1 MAAGDQIWRQVKQG
15 PHREHFPALWRALPF
30 VLPPIPSQRSR
41 SFPGLTMRSQVLQS
55 AIFSCIMQTAYRF
68 VGVELRFRHPASRKH
83 GGCHVRG
90 IASFLREGQT
100 RQKPR
105 SRLAPGLLP
114 GILMI
119 AINRL
124 SRCVR
129 HGRSSKAANSGIA
142 PLHLALAI
150 CSAGCIMDEV
160 EPAWMPKR
168 TDLCHFGRDVHPIKS
183 SKRGL

>member
-83 GGCHVRG
+83 GGRHVYRG
-90 IASFLREGQT
+90 RNHLTAAGLERWHTDRPEPPGFRVHTFASRIWPCSQL
-100 RQKPR
+100 
-105 SRLAPGLLP
+105 
-114 GILMI
+114 
-119 AINRL
+119 INRMFT
-124 SRCVR
+124 
-129 HGRSSKAANSGIA
+129 RSNTLGNWRGG
-142 PLHLALAI
+142 LDCRAI
-150 CSAGCIMDEV
+150 
-160 EPAWMPKR
+160 
-168 TDLCHFGRDVHPIKS
+168 L
-183 SKRGL
+183 L

>member
-83 GGCHVRG
+83 GG
-90 IASFLREGQT
+90 
-100 RQKPR
+100 
-105 SRLAPGLLP
+105 
-114 GILMI
+114 
-119 AINRL
+119 
-124 SRCVR
+124 
-129 HGRSSKAANSGIA
+129 
-142 PLHLALAI
+142 
-150 CSAGCIMDEV
+150 
-160 EPAWMPKR
+160 
-168 TDLCHFGRDVHPIKS
+168 RDVHLIKIQALRYGGASFVLLDRNGDIAQGDGGDVVQVQQPKAVLIPISGMAVK
-183 SKRGL
+183 

>member
-1 MAAGDQIWRQVKQG
+1 MVAGDQIWRQVKQG

-30 VLPPIPSQRSR
+30 VLPPIPPQRSR

-105 SRLAPGLLP
+105 SCLAPGLLP

-124 SRCVR
+124 SGLDPGAYATDAPQRRRTPASPRCTWPLR
-129 HGRSSKAANSGIA
+129 FA
-142 PLHLALAI
+142 PQ
-150 CSAGCIMDEV
+150 
-160 EPAWMPKR
+160 
-168 TDLCHFGRDVHPIKS
+168 DV
-183 SKRGL
+183 